1 MARTRWAA
9 HVLAAALLAVHWA
22 GRQPA
27 TPPAP
32 ESTGP
37 LEGTWVIESVERD
50 GQSDP
55 AQVGAA
61 MTFAD
66 GSLTFLPKV
75 VQFSDAL
82 D

>member
-1 MARTRWAA
+1 VARTRWAA

-27 TPPAP
+27 TPPTP
-32 ESTGP
+32 GP
-37 LEGTWVIESVERD
+37 LEGTWVIASVERD
-50 GQSDP
+50 GEPDP
-55 AQVGAA
+55 AQVGGT

-66 GSLTFLPKV
+66 GSLTLLPKV
-75 VQFSDAL
+75 VQFSDAM